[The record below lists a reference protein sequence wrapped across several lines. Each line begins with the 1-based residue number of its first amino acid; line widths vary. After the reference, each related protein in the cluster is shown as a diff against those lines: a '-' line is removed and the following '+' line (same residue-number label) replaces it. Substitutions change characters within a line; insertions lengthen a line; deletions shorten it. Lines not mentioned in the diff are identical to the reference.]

1 MKDVFTKIESP
12 AYIID
17 KEALEKNLKI
27 LKSLQEDTGCRVLLA
42 QKAFSCY
49 PLYKWIGQYL
59 YGTAA
64 SGLYEARLGKEEMN
78 KESHVFSAAYRDDEI
93 ESLIKYS
100 DHFVFN
106 SVFQL
111 KKYAGRLK
119 AENKHLGIRI
129 NPMCSTQHGHEIY
142 DPCAKGSRLGVT
154 KSQWE
159 AQADEEVINML
170 DGVHF
175 HTLCEQNADD
185 LQTTLNAVEEQFKN
199 LLMRP
204 EIKWINFGGGHHI
217 TKKDYK
223 IDILK
228 KCIKKCRKNII

>member
-106 SVFQL
+106 SVSQL
-111 KKYAGRLK
+111 KNMQEGLK
-119 AENKHLGIRI
+119 LKTN
-129 NPMCSTQHGHEIY
+129 
-142 DPCAKGSRLGVT
+142 
-154 KSQWE
+154 
-159 AQADEEVINML
+159 
-170 DGVHF
+170 
-175 HTLCEQNADD
+175 
-185 LQTTLNAVEEQFKN
+185 
-199 LLMRP
+199 
-204 EIKWINFGGGHHI
+204 
-217 TKKDYK
+217 
-223 IDILK
+223 ILE
-228 KCIKKCRKNII
+228 